1 MEGGIRV
8 PFIISG
14 PNIKS
19 GIESKVPISF
29 SDILPTIIDIAGKKI
44 PLHDEL
50 DGGSF
55 KKVAF
60 ENGKGKVKRNEI
72 GIVFHVPYE
81 NGIALKR
88 AHSAIIQDN
97 FKLIKFYDTNEVKL
111 FSIINDIGEKNDL
124 SKMLTEKTNLLELAL
139 DEYLTLVKAP
149 KWKPGITWKNKSIY
163 EIDSF
168 H

>member
-1 MEGGIRV
+1 M
-8 PFIISG
+8 
-14 PNIKS
+14 
-19 GIESKVPISF
+19 
-29 SDILPTIIDIAGKKI
+29 
-44 PLHDEL
+44 
-50 DGGSF
+50 
-55 KKVAF
+55 
-60 ENGKGKVKRNEI
+60 
-72 GIVFHVPYE
+72 PYE